1 MTVRVASI
9 GECMMEL
16 RHRGPTDL
24 DLAFG
29 GDTLNT
35 ATYLARLGPAAG
47 LTVDYVTA
55 LGDDPYSEA
64 MLATWAAEGIGTGLV
79 GRLPGRLPGLYAIR
93 TDRKGERSFHYW
105 RSAAAARDM
114 LAGAHG
120 EKILKALPSYG
131 WIYLSGIT
139 LSILTEEPRA
149 RLLAGLAA
157 ARQAGARIAFD
168 PNYRPRGWHDPKA
181 ARTAFT
187 EMLKITDLAL
197 PSYSDEKL
205 LFGDPEPEATAMRM
219 RDLGVAEVVVK
230 NAEDPCLVSEGA
242 DEIQVFGQ
250 LVEKPV
256 DTTAAGDS
264 FNAAY
269 LAARICRASPAEAA
283 AAGHV
288 LAAEVILHP
297 GAVISKEAM
306 PTAETVFG

>member
-35 ATYLARLGPAAG
+35 AVYLARLGSAAG
-47 LTVDYVTA
+47 LSVDYVTA

-64 MLATWAAEGIGTGLV
+64 MLAMWRDEGIATGLV

-114 LAGAHG
+114 LEG
-120 EKILKALPSYG
+120 EPGRKILAALPSYG

-139 LSILTEEPRA
+139 LSILAEAPRA
-149 RLLAGLAA
+149 RLLTALAQ
-157 ARQAGARIAFD
+157 ARAAGAKIAFD
-168 PNYRPRGWHDPKA
+168 PNYRPRGWPEPEA
-181 ARTAFT
+181 ARAAFT
-187 EMLKITDLAL
+187 AMLRQTDLAL
-197 PSYSDEKL
+197 PSFADEKA
-205 LFGDPEPEATAMRM
+205 LFGDPEPEATAARI

-230 NAEDPCLVSEGA
+230 NAEEPCLVSVDA
-242 DEIQVFGQ
+242 DELQVIGR
-250 LVEKPV
+250 LVENPV

-269 LAARICRASPAEAA
+269 LASRIRHASPAEAA

-288 LAAEVILHP
+288 LAEEVIRHP
-297 GAVISKEAM
+297 GAVIPKAAM
-306 PTAETVFG
+306 PSAETVFG

>member
-1 MTVRVASI
+1 MTMRVASI

-16 RHRGPTDL
+16 RHRGATDL

-35 ATYLARLGPAAG
+35 ATYLARLGSAAG

-55 LGDDPYSEA
+55 LGDDPYSDA
-64 MLATWAAEGIGTGLV
+64 MVATWAAEGIGTGLV

-93 TDRKGERSFHYW
+93 TDKKGERSFHYW

-114 LAGAHG
+114 LAGASG

-139 LSILTEEPRA
+139 LSILAKEPRA
-149 RLLAGLAA
+149 RLLAGLAE
-157 ARQAGARIAFD
+157 ARQAGAKIAFD
-168 PNYRPRGWHDPKA
+168 PNYRPRGWPKPEA
-181 ARTAFT
+181 ARAAFT

-219 RDLGVAEVVVK
+219 RDLGVPEVVVK

-250 LVEKPV
+250 LVEAPV

-269 LAARICRASPAEAA
+269 LASRIRRASPAEAA
-283 AAGHV
+283 ASGHV

-297 GAVISKEAM
+297 GAVIPKEAM
-306 PTAETVFG
+306 PAAETVFG